1 MFEEKKLEEK
11 FRIVPEEMKG
21 YDGMIDVERMNVG
34 EFLIIDKILKRI
46 DLKELKD
53 PICIQ
58 GMPGTA
64 DIGKVAIDQLVA
76 VLKENVEKIME
87 ISFNDYPAGAI
98 INDALLYAPKAEV
111 YFWKDPAGYHD
122 IFFVTADAQPM
133 SPKGIYGIS
142 EYISNLM
149 FKFGVKLIISLGGF
163 PVEHTNKDT
172 KVFISATSKEVL
184 DPFLNFTN
192 VEKISKGVVLGP
204 NGLVPTLAKMKFDI
218 EGVVL
223 LAQTNGYQAMQSAD
237 CYDLRASIALVQ
249 ILHTKFDLP
258 FEAQFTEAKI
268 EGMVTKLEAEKESI
282 KQELGL
288 TEEKVAALNY
298 FG

>member
-1 MFEEKKLEEK
+1 
-11 FRIVPEEMKG
+11 
-21 YDGMIDVERMNVG
+21 MIDIERMKVG
-34 EFLIIDKILKRI
+34 EFLIIDKILKKV
-46 DLKELKD
+46 DLTDLKD

-76 VLKENVEKIME
+76 VLQDSIEKIME
-87 ISFNDYPAGAI
+87 ITFDDYPAGAI
-98 INDALLYAPKAEV
+98 INDSLLYAPKAEV
-111 YFWKDPAGYHD
+111 FLWKDPEGRHD

-133 SPKGIYGIS
+133 SPRGIYGIS

-149 FKFGVKLIISLGGF
+149 FKFGVKRIVALGGF
-163 PVEHTNKDT
+163 PVEQRDKVT

-184 DPFLNFTN
+184 DSYLEFPN

-204 NGLVPTLAKMKFDI
+204 NGLVPTLAKMKYDI

-223 LAQTNGYQAMQSAD
+223 LAQTNGYDAMQQDA
-237 CYDLRASIALVQ
+237 YDLRASIALIQ
-249 ILHTKFDLP
+249 ILHNQYSLP
-258 FEAQFTEAKI
+258 FEAQFTEEKI
-268 EGMVTKLEAEKESI
+268 QGMETKLNTEKESI
-282 KQELGL
+282 KEELGL
-288 TEEKVAALNY
+288 TENKVTPLNY

>member
-1 MFEEKKLEEK
+1 
-11 FRIVPEEMKG
+11 
-21 YDGMIDVERMNVG
+21 MIDVERINVG

-46 DLKELKD
+46 DLNDLKD
-53 PICIQ
+53 LICLQ

-76 VLKENVEKIME
+76 VLKENVEKVME

-111 YFWKDPAGYHD
+111 YLWKDPEGKRD

-149 FKFGVKLIISLGGF
+149 DKFGVKLIISLGGF
-163 PVEHTNKDT
+163 PVEQTDKLT

-184 DPFLNFTN
+184 EPFMSFTN

-223 LAQTNGYQAMQSAD
+223 LAQTNGYEALNSND
-237 CYDLRASIALVQ
+237 TYDLRASVALVQ
-249 ILHTKFDLP
+249 ILHTQYSLP
-258 FEAQFTEAKI
+258 FEGQFSEDKI
-268 EGMVTKLEAEKESI
+268 QGMETKLQAEKESI
-282 KQELGL
+282 KEELGL
-288 TEEKVAALNY
+288 TEPKVAALNY

>member
-1 MFEEKKLEEK
+1 
-11 FRIVPEEMKG
+11 
-21 YDGMIDVERMNVG
+21 MIDVERINVG

-46 DLKELKD
+46 DLNDLKD
-53 PICIQ
+53 PICLQ

-76 VLKENVEKIME
+76 VLKENVEKVME

-98 INDALLYAPKAEV
+98 INDSLLYAPKAEV
-111 YFWKDPAGYHD
+111 YLWKDPEGKHD

-149 FKFGVKLIISLGGF
+149 DKFGVKLIISLGGF
-163 PVEHTNKDT
+163 PVEQTDKLT

-184 DPFLNFTN
+184 EPFMNFTN

-223 LAQTNGYQAMQSAD
+223 LAQTNGYEALNSNDA
-237 CYDLRASIALVQ
+237 YDLRASVALVQ
-249 ILHTKFDLP
+249 ILHTQYSLP
-258 FEAQFTEAKI
+258 FEGQFSEDKI
-268 EGMVTKLEAEKESI
+268 QGMETKLQAEKESI
-282 KQELGL
+282 KEELGL
-288 TEEKVAALNY
+288 TETKVAALNY

>member
-1 MFEEKKLEEK
+1 ML
-11 FRIVPEEMKG
+11 
-21 YDGMIDVERMNVG
+21 DVERMNVG

-46 DLKELKD
+46 DKDDLKD

-64 DIGKVAIDQLVA
+64 DIGKVAVDQLVA
-76 VLKENVEKIME
+76 VLKDNVEKIME
-87 ISFNDYPAGAI
+87 ISFDDYPAGAI
-98 INDALLYAPKAEV
+98 INDSLLYAPKAEV
-111 YFWKDPAGYHD
+111 YLWKDPEGQHD
-122 IFFVTADAQPM
+122 MFFVTADAQPM

-142 EYISNLM
+142 EYVSNLM
-149 FKFGVKLIISLGGF
+149 FKFGVKLILSLGGF
-163 PVEHTNKDT
+163 PVEQTEKNT

-184 DPFLNFTN
+184 DPFMNFQN

-204 NGLVPTLAKMKFDI
+204 NGLVPTLAKMKYDI

-223 LAQTNGYQAMQSAD
+223 LAQTNGYEAMQQDA
-237 CYDLRASIALVQ
+237 YDLRASIALIE
-249 ILHTKFDLP
+249 ILHNQYSLP
-258 FEAQFTEAKI
+258 FEAQFTEDKI
-268 EGMVTKLEAEKESI
+268 QGMEMKLTAEKENI

-288 TEEKVAALNY
+288 NEEKVAALNY

>member
-1 MFEEKKLEEK
+1 
-11 FRIVPEEMKG
+11 
-21 YDGMIDVERMNVG
+21 MIDVERINVG

-46 DLKELKD
+46 DLKDLKD

-76 VLKENVEKIME
+76 VLKENVEKVME

-111 YFWKDPAGYHD
+111 YLWKDPEGKHD

-149 FKFGVKLIISLGGF
+149 YNRLHIKSQRTMPAPNK
-163 PVEHTNKDT
+163 VEGYNQRLL
-172 KVFISATSKEVL
+172 E
-184 DPFLNFTN
+184 PQ
-192 VEKISKGVVLGP
+192 
-204 NGLVPTLAKMKFDI
+204 LVP
-218 EGVVL
+218 
-223 LAQTNGYQAMQSAD
+223 
-237 CYDLRASIALVQ
+237 
-249 ILHTKFDLP
+249 
-258 FEAQFTEAKI
+258 
-268 EGMVTKLEAEKESI
+268 
-282 KQELGL
+282 
-288 TEEKVAALNY
+288 
-298 FG
+298 